1 MISERMGDI
10 LTTDLDVIVNT
21 VNCVGVMGK
30 GIALNIKKK
39 MPESYFKQYQDD
51 CRLGFYKPGNIYI
64 SETLSGCDTHFTK
77 VANFTTKDH
86 WKNPSKKEWI
96 ISGLNA
102 FIVKYPY
109 WNIEE
114 IAFPM
119 LGCGCGGLDQNEI
132 YDIMYEKL
140 DSLKDLKIEIWKYQ
154 H

>member
-1 MISERMGDI
+1 MIIDKTGNLLDTEC
-10 LTTDLDVIVNT
+10 DVIVNT

-30 GIALNIKKK
+30 GIALEIKKI
-39 MPESYFKQYQDD
+39 MPENYFKQYKND
-51 CRLGFYKPGNIYI
+51 CDLGFYKPGNIYL
-64 SETLSGCDTHFTK
+64 SETLKYENEFFTK
-77 VANFTTKDH
+77 IANFTTKNH

-109 WNIEE
+109 WNIDE

-119 LGCGCGGLDQNEI
+119 LGCGCGGLEQNEI

-140 DSLKDLKIEIWKYQ
+140 EPLKDLKIEIWKYQ
-154 H
+154 K